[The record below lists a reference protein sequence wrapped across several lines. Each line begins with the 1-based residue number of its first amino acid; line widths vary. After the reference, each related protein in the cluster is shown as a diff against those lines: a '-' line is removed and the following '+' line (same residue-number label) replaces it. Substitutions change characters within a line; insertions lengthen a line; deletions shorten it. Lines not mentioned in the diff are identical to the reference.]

1 MYSSLAGINETEIT
15 HLITSQELL
24 AKTIKLLPQLPSVT
38 HVIYMESKL
47 EKDKPVFPSGV
58 HFIVFSQ
65 LEALGLTADQEL
77 RGAS

>member
-1 MYSSLAGINETEIT
+1 MIFRAGINETEIT

-24 AKTIKLLPQLPSVT
+24 AKVIKLLPQLPSVT

-47 EKDKPVFPSGV
+47 EKDKPILPNGV

-65 LEALGLTADQEL
+65 LETLGLKADQEL
-77 RGAS
+77 RGM